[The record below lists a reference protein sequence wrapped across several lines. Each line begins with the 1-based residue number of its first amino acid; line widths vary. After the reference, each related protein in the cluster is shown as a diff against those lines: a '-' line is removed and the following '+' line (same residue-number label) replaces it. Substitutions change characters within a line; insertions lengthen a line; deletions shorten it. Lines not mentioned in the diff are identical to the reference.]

1 MAVLKKPNC
10 ECFPLD
16 FLVVFR
22 ESLWLDP
29 TGHYCSL
36 LTSVYFCLQQL
47 NRSQLGIIALS
58 GARYKPLAF
67 DTTKKKLH
75 WWVCE
80 RRWWVFF
87 FLCRRRW
94 RFTSL
99 LLSSFNWF
107 SVAIG
112 ADLFFFFSLS
122 HEQHSSAHCLGSC
135 RQECVWRVVQDTAP
149 IIALFRSRVS
159 NPCWFRGPPTAW

>member
-80 RRWWVFF
+80 RRWWFFFF

-112 ADLFFFFSLS
+112 ADLFFFFLSLP
-122 HEQHSSAHCLGSC
+122 
-135 RQECVWRVVQDTAP
+135 WTALQRT
-149 IIALFRSRVS
+149 LFRFMSTRMCLESSSRYCTYHCS
-159 NPCWFRGPPTAW
+159 L